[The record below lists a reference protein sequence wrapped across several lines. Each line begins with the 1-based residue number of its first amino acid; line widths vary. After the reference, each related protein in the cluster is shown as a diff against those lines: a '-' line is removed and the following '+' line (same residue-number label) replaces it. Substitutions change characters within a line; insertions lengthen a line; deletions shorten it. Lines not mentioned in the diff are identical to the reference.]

1 MRSSGLLSRCWR
13 RACGWRSPEQGALR
27 RELCVGRAGSR
38 RRPGCCGSVGRRARL
53 HPAFKGLDDAHAP
66 AAAGTRWEPIERFG
80 RFDRLWRRRRHGKEF
95 AGARYIGLPCR
106 AGEQAVM
113 ADAVEAMWQDMEQE
127 TADV

>member
-1 MRSSGLLSRCWR
+1 MMTMR
-13 RACGWRSPEQGALR
+13 PPQQGQ
-27 RELCVGRAGSR
+27 GGSQ
-38 RRPGCCGSVGRRARL
+38 S
-53 HPAFKGLDDAHAP
+53 
-66 AAAGTRWEPIERFG
+66 ERFG

-95 AGARYIGLPCR
+95 AGTRYIGLPCR